1 MERQAANTCALVTGA
16 GAGLGRE
23 LVLALGRRGVSVA
36 ATDVDKTGLDE
47 TVRLAS
53 LEEVQFVS
61 IVADLTADG
70 APDRVIADTRN
81 GLGRLD
87 VLINNAGYGGIEGFF
102 EMTAGLWDRTLAVNV
117 KALALMT
124 LAAGRVMRE
133 Q

>member
-1 MERQAANTCALVTGA
+1 
-16 GAGLGRE
+16 
-23 LVLALGRRGVSVA
+23 
-36 ATDVDKTGLDE
+36 
-47 TVRLAS
+47 
-53 LEEVQFVS
+53 
-61 IVADLTADG
+61 
-70 APDRVIADTRN
+70 
-81 GLGRLD
+81 